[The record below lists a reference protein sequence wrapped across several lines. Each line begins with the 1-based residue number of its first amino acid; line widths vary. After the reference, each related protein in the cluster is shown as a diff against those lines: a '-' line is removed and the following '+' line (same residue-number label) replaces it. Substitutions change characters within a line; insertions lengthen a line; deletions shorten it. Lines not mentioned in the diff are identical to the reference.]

1 MGRSSQHAVSK
12 PSVMPNGTITSAT
25 SAAAA
30 SAATPLP
37 AHLQTP
43 PVGRRSS
50 TRRRQSTSSTA
61 PPTPSSTGPVTPAA
75 TPPAFQT
82 PQSTTSSAA
91 GPSRLQSKSY
101 VEPKNHQTR
110 NHGDKDRQSCPFPDE
125 YGGQAK
131 CGVTDADAEDDVLM
145 ACCAAL
151 AQVVSLSFI

>member
-1 MGRSSQHAVSK
+1 MGRSSQHAASK
-12 PSVMPNGTITSAT
+12 PTNMPNGTITAVP
-25 SAAAA
+25 AV
-30 SAATPLP
+30 ATPLP
-37 AHLQTP
+37 AHLQTT

-61 PPTPSSTGPVTPAA
+61 PPTPSSAGPVTPVA
-75 TPPAFQT
+75 TPPAFPT
-82 PQSTTSSAA
+82 PQSTSSA

-110 NHGDKDRQSCPFPDE
+110 NHGDKDRQSCPFPEE

-131 CGVTDADAEDDVLM
+131 CGVSDADAEDDVLM

-151 AQVVSLSFI
+151 AQVVSVHNHCCGLAG